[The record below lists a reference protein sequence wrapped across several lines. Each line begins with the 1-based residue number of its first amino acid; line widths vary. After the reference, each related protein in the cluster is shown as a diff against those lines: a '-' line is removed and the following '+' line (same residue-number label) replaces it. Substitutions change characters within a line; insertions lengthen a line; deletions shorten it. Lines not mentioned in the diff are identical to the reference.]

1 MLESG
6 SLSTIYIHHL
16 FYDLIEKLCKAFDI
30 YNGEVKKRFIEK
42 ILKCNSSE
50 TLIILDSKS

>member
-16 FYDLIEKLCKAFDI
+16 FYDLIEKLCKAFNI
-30 YNGEVKKRFIEK
+30 YNGEEK
-42 ILKCNSSE
+42 EIYRKD
-50 TLIILDSKS
+50 IKM